1 MLEELTKFGHFR
13 IDRKFQNRYIV
24 APASIERR
32 PLSIHFTCLM
42 GASMDENKI
51 LDLNQEFLEMEQKA
65 KELNPDIENAIE
77 IFNST
82 NTEISDYY
90 NYLNLINQPP
100 VSFPSNHVQP

>member
-1 MLEELTKFGHFR
+1 
-13 IDRKFQNRYIV
+13 
-24 APASIERR
+24 
-32 PLSIHFTCLM
+32 
-42 GASMDENKI
+42 MDENKI